1 MNSKNIGLI
10 SGPLAFIFVL
20 LFFRPEGL
28 NPQANAV
35 LASTIW
41 IAIWWIT
48 EAIPIAVTALLPIVL
63 FPLTGGLGLSE
74 TTASFGHKYVFL
86 YVGGFI
92 LAIAI
97 QKWNLHKR
105 IALNIINFIGTNVV
119 NIILGFMVAT
129 AFMSRE
135 CRRRGY
141 NSLHAKCTAGS
152 GSHGPSR
159 DISWG

>member
-10 SGPLAFIFVL
+10 SGPLAFIFIL

-48 EAIPIAVTALLPIVL
+48 EALPISATSLLPLVAFPALGVMTVKEAATAYSHPIVL
-63 FPLTGGLGLSE
+63 LIF
-74 TTASFGHKYVFL
+74 
-86 YVGGFI
+86 GGFI
-92 LAIAI
+92 IAAAM

-105 IALNIINFIGTNVV
+105 IALNILNKTGTRPNML
-119 NIILGFMVAT
+119 IAGFMLST
-129 AFMSRE
+129 AS
-135 CRRRGY
+135 
-141 NSLHAKCTAGS
+141 
-152 GSHGPSR
+152 
-159 DISWG
+159 ISMWTVSYTHLPLPTSDLV